1 MEDDIKEN
9 ASYLQIIESSKD
21 TSAEDKKMIQL
32 LLEQLRVGSG
42 KKNLKGKITSSNVN
56 YVVAFSGNKF

>member
-1 MEDDIKEN
+1 MEDDIKGN
-9 ASYLQIIESSKD
+9 ASYLQTIETSKN

-42 KKNLKGKITSSNVN
+42 KKNLKGKITSS
-56 YVVAFSGNKF
+56 YCKLCSCGYR